1 MSFIRLFPLSA
12 IKTKTVLFHPSL
24 KHESVNGIQR
34 NIGDPFLLLVVVHRD
49 AERLG
54 RLIVGNEL
62 AQAFRLDIRFCL
74 YLQRPYTFNP
84 Q

>member
-1 MSFIRLFPLSA
+1 MGADVGRRFIY
-12 IKTKTVLFHPSL
+12 IMTNPSL
-24 KHESVNGIQR
+24 KHESVHSIER

-49 AERLG
+49 AECLG

-62 AQAFRLDIRFCL
+62 AQAFRPDVRFCL

>member
-1 MSFIRLFPLSA
+1 MGADVGKRFIY
-12 IKTKTVLFHPSL
+12 IMTNPSL
-24 KHESVNGIQR
+24 KHESVNGIER

-49 AERLG
+49 AECLG

-62 AQAFRLDIRFCL
+62 AQAFRPDVRFCL